1 MTPCFESLY
10 YFRVHNTYFLS
21 LLLILRRKTDV
32 ADSSL
37 GFVANTSQAYTVSS
51 DPTTDATVINNGE
64 FHANSTSS
72 CVASIP
78 PPN

>member
-1 MTPCFESLY
+1 M
-10 YFRVHNTYFLS
+10 
-21 LLLILRRKTDV
+21 KTDI

-37 GFVANTSQAYTVSS
+37 GFVANTSRAYTVSS
-51 DPTTDATVINNGE
+51 DPTTDSTVINNGE